1 MKDKVRN
8 KLSKRQHEDEASWS
22 TRSWLSLQAQ
32 RMSVALQLAAAEEI
46 ATELRLAAA
55 SEDAAAVSIAA
66 IGKHCNNSAAMVEL
80 ARRSVLLNLL
90 ATPLAPRLAP
100 SARLTLPTASGEVG
114 MAGCVSYPDWLLGT
128 WDVSNTLQRF
138 VMPLGSA
145 LVDPLT
151 QLSAMDDLRR
161 DETLRYLL
169 RWTRDGTGA
178 CVQDRAFNGAQEAA
192 AFLGDLGSVAASEGG
207 AASRKCPNDRQCLT
221 TPWSAPKWRTPAVH
235 RAHGAAHSASSSTLP
250 PSDAGDFLTSELL
263 EQRVR
268 SSPDAA
274 EEVILA
280 GGRDESISRER
291 RIPGIC
297 LTGGGRAAGWRRL
310 AQYGPDGGPSRGL
323 ASGRA
328 VSCFDYSWELT
339 RVDEAE
345 RVLGGADLRR
355 AGAA

>member
-1 MKDKVRN
+1 
-8 KLSKRQHEDEASWS
+8 
-22 TRSWLSLQAQ
+22 
-32 RMSVALQLAAAEEI
+32 
-46 ATELRLAAA
+46 
-55 SEDAAAVSIAA
+55 
-66 IGKHCNNSAAMVEL
+66 MVEL

-192 AFLGDLGSVAASEGG
+192 AFLGDLGSVAASVF
-207 AASRKCPNDRQCLT
+207 A
-221 TPWSAPKWRTPAVH
+221 TP
-235 RAHGAAHSASSSTLP
+235 
-250 PSDAGDFLTSELL
+250 
-263 EQRVR
+263 
-268 SSPDAA
+268 PDAPH
-274 EEVILA
+274 
-280 GGRDESISRER
+280 GRL
-291 RIPGIC
+291 RIDFE
-297 LTGGGRAAGWRRL
+297 
-310 AQYGPDGGPSRGL
+310 PDGGEPHRQP
-323 ASGRA
+323 RD
-328 VSCFDYSWELT
+328 V
-339 RVDEAE
+339 AE
-345 RVLGGADLRR
+345 V
-355 AGAA
+355 